1 MSEVEE
7 EEEEEAGPVQKKQD
21 WPPSRRVG
29 DHPMH
34 FKQLFWPEGKN
45 IPMHASKMETEE
57 SIKRRLD
64 AIIARPIPQSV
75 RLILSAQTPS
85 RLMISVR
92 PASPPPPD
100 RKL

>member
-1 MSEVEE
+1 
-7 EEEEEAGPVQKKQD
+7 
-21 WPPSRRVG
+21 
-29 DHPMH
+29 MH

-75 RLILSAQTPS
+75 RLILSLVSPNS
-85 RLMISVR
+85 FSV
-92 PASPPPPD
+92 D
-100 RKL
+100 D

>member
-1 MSEVEE
+1 MSKVE
-7 EEEEEAGPVQKKQD
+7 EEEEEAGPVQK
-21 WPPSRRVG
+21 SRIGRRVG

-92 PASPPPPD
+92 PASPPPPA